1 MRFREIESRDESA
14 SGIDLVGRIRKRE
27 TNQMWQRLLSS
38 MFRKFFV
45 IGRID
50 VQMPSGEKQSFGD
63 RQADAVSISI
73 NDSATVRNLCLNPE
87 LSIGEAYMDG
97 TLTIENDDLHGFLKV
112 VLSNIA
118 RNEELPILRILGR
131 CRNLLRNFQQFNT
144 FRKAR
149 SNVEHHYDL
158 SDRLYELFLDEDRQY
173 SCAYFED
180 EGDSLEYAQIQKKRH
195 IAKKLLLAPGQKVLD
210 IGSGWGGMGITLA
223 KEFGVDVTGVTLSTQ
238 QHRKANER
246 AAAAGQAHRAKFL
259 LQDYRAVE
267 GKFDRIVSVGMFEH
281 VGAPHYLEFFKKI
294 KDILTDDGIAL
305 LHTIGRSGPPGS
317 TNPWITKYIF
327 PGGYVPAMSETM
339 AAIEK
344 AGLTVA
350 DVEVLRLH
358 YAETLKNWHSRFMS
372 NIDEIRKEYD
382 ERFCRMWRFYL
393 LCCEM
398 TFRYNDQ
405 VVFQFQIAKS
415 KDAVPLTRNYLYS
428 N

>member
-1 MRFREIESRDESA
+1 
-14 SGIDLVGRIRKRE
+14 
-27 TNQMWQRLLSS
+27 MWQRLLSA

-45 IGRID
+45 VGRID
-50 VQMPSGEKQSFGD
+50 VRMPNGEIHTFGD
-63 RQADAVSISI
+63 RQADPVSISI
-73 NDSATVRNLCLNPE
+73 KDTATARKLCLHPE
-87 LSIGEAYMDG
+87 LSVGEAYMDG
-97 TLTIENDDLHGFLKV
+97 TLTIENDDLHGFLTV
-112 VLSNIA
+112 VLKNIA
-118 RNEELPILRILGR
+118 DSEDLPITRVLRGW
-131 CRNLLRNFQQFNT
+131 RNLRRNFLQFNT
-144 FRKAR
+144 SRIAR

-195 IAKKLLLAPGQKVLD
+195 IARKLLLSPGQKVLD

-223 KEFGVDVTGVTLSTQ
+223 REYGVDVTGVTLSKQ
-238 QHRKANER
+238 QYKKARER
-246 AAAAGQAHRAKFL
+246 AAAAGESHRAKFL
-259 LQDYRAVE
+259 LKDYRAVE
-267 GKFDRIVSVGMFEH
+267 GTFDRIVSVGMFEH

-294 KDILTDDGIAL
+294 KDILADDGIAL

-339 AAIEK
+339 AAVEM
-344 AGLTVA
+344 AGLTVT

-358 YAETLKNWHSRFMS
+358 YAETLKNWHSRFIS
-372 NIDEIRKEYD
+372 NIEEIRREYD

-393 LCCEM
+393 LSCEM

-405 VVFQFQIAKS
+405 VVFQFQIAKR
-415 KDAVPLTRNYLYS
+415 KDSVPLTRDYLYA

>member
-1 MRFREIESRDESA
+1 
-14 SGIDLVGRIRKRE
+14 
-27 TNQMWQRLLSS
+27 MWQRLLSA

-45 IGRID
+45 VGRID
-50 VQMPSGEKQSFGD
+50 VKMPNGEIQTFGD
-63 RQADAVSISI
+63 RQADPVSISI
-73 NDSATVRNLCLNPE
+73 KDAATARKLCLNPE
-87 LSIGEAYMDG
+87 LAVGEAYMDG
-97 TLTIENDDLHGFLKV
+97 NLTIENDDLHGFMTN

-118 RNEELPILRILGR
+118 KSEELAITRVLRS
-131 CRNLLRNFQQFNT
+131 CRNLRRNLVQFNT
-144 FRKAR
+144 SRMAR

-195 IAKKLLLAPGQKVLD
+195 IAKKLLLSPGQKVLD

-246 AAAAGQAHRAKFL
+246 AAEAGEAHRAKFL
-259 LQDYRAVE
+259 LKDYRSVE
-267 GKFDRIVSVGMFEH
+267 GTFDRIVSVGMFEH
-281 VGAPHYLEFFKKI
+281 VGAPHYMEYFKKI
-294 KDILTDDGIAL
+294 KDILADDGIAL

-339 AAIEK
+339 AAVER
-344 AGLTVA
+344 AGLTVT

-372 NIDEIRKEYD
+372 NIEEIRREYD

-393 LCCEM
+393 LSCEM

>member
-1 MRFREIESRDESA
+1 
-14 SGIDLVGRIRKRE
+14 
-27 TNQMWQRLLSS
+27 MWQRLLRA

-45 IGRID
+45 VGSLD
-50 VQMPSGEKQSFGD
+50 VQMPNGEKQTFGD
-63 RQADAVSISI
+63 RQADPVSISI
-73 NDSATVRNLCLNPE
+73 KDAATARKICLNPE
-87 LSIGEAYMDG
+87 LSVGEAYMDG
-97 TLTIENDDLHGFLKV
+97 TLTIENDDLHGFLTI

-118 RNEELPILRILGR
+118 KSEELPISRVLRSWRNL
-131 CRNLLRNFQQFNT
+131 CRNLLQFNT
-144 FRKAR
+144 SWMAR

-195 IAKKLLLAPGQKVLD
+195 IANKLLLSPGQKVLD

-223 KEFGVDVTGVTLSTQ
+223 KEYGVDVTGVTLSTQ
-238 QHRKANER
+238 QQKKANER
-246 AAAAGQAHRAKFL
+246 AAEAGETHRAKFL
-259 LQDYRAVE
+259 LKDYRSIE
-267 GKFDRIVSVGMFEH
+267 GTFDRIVSVGMFEH

-294 KDILTDDGIAL
+294 RDILADDGIAL

-344 AGLTVA
+344 AGLTVT

-372 NIDEIRKEYD
+372 NIEEIRKEYD
-382 ERFCRMWRFYL
+382 DRFCRMWRFYL
-393 LCCEM
+393 LSCEM

-405 VVFQFQIAKS
+405 VVFQFQIAKR
-415 KDAVPLTRNYLYS
+415 KDAVPLTRDYLYA

>member
-1 MRFREIESRDESA
+1 
-14 SGIDLVGRIRKRE
+14 
-27 TNQMWQRLLSS
+27 MWKRLLSG
-38 MFRKFFV
+38 MFHKFFV
-45 IGRID
+45 VGRVD
-50 VQMPSGEKQSFGD
+50 VQMPDGEIQIFGD
-63 RQADAVSISI
+63 RQADAVTIAI
-73 NDSATVRNLCLNPE
+73 KDSATARKLCLNPE
-87 LSIGEAYMDG
+87 LSMGEAYMDG
-97 TLTIENDDLHGFLKV
+97 NLTIKNDDLYGFLTV
-112 VLSNIA
+112 IIRNLA
-118 RNEELPILRILGR
+118 RSTEVPILGVLGR
-131 CRNLLRNFQQFNT
+131 WRNLCRSLLQFNNSE
-144 FRKAR
+144 KAR

-158 SDRLYELFLDEDRQY
+158 SNRLYELFLDEDLQY

-195 IAKKLLLAPGQKVLD
+195 IAKKLLLSPGQKVLD

-223 KEFGVDVTGVTLSTQ
+223 KDFGVDVTGITLSTQ
-238 QHRKANER
+238 QHARANER
-246 AAAAGQAHRAKFL
+246 AAEADEAHRAKFL
-259 LQDYRAVE
+259 LQDYRSIE

-281 VGAPHYLEFFKKI
+281 VGVPHYLEFFRKI
-294 KDILTDDGIAL
+294 KDILADDGIAL
-305 LHTIGRSGPPGS
+305 LHTIGRAGPPGS

-344 AGLTVA
+344 VGLTVA

-372 NIDEIRKEYD
+372 NIDLIRKNYD

-393 LCCEM
+393 LASEL

-405 VVFQFQIAKS
+405 VVFQFQIVKS